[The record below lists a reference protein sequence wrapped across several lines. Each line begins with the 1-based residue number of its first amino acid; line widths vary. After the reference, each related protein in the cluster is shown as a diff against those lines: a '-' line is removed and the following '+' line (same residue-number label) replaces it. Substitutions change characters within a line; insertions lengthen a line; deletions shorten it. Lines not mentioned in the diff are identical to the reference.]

1 MSAERMEIRIVL
13 EKEFIEKIDLIKSFL
28 GLKNS
33 TELFRYLLTKEY
45 REIKDSEKIII
56 LGPGTYVFNDGI
68 PIKVEK
74 NVKKKKGIFEKRE
87 VIEFEE

>member
-1 MSAERMEIRIVL
+1 MEIRIVL
-13 EKEFIEKIDLIKSFL
+13 EKEFIEKIDLIKDFL

-33 TELFRYLLTKEY
+33 TELFRYLLTKEF
-45 REIKDSEKIII
+45 REIKDSEKTII
-56 LGPGTYVFNDGI
+56 LGPGTYVFKDGM

-74 NVKKKKGIFEKRE
+74 NVEKKKGTFEKRE